1 MRRSRMLVAMVLAV
15 LGLMAAGC
23 SQPAKRPAPPCRMPW
38 PTAWASPRYGRP
50 R

>member
-23 SQPAKRPAPPCRMPW
+23 SQPAKPAPPCRMPW